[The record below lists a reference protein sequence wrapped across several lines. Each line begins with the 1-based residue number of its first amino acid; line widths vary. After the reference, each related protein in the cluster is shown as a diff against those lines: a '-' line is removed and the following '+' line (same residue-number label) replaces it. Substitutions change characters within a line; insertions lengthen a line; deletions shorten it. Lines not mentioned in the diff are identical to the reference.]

1 MGMLAILP
9 VLAVL
14 VTPPAS
20 GAPRAPVDR
29 GIDDA
34 AVAAEITASVLG
46 RADHVLAVHEL
57 AGGIAFDLLERGHRW
72 QLTVALDDD
81 GRVVDTALALV
92 GHADERTL
100 GQVARHPRRVTMT
113 AVEQIDQGPA
123 ATIVLR
129 GGGRTR
135 TLPVT
140 DDA

>member
-1 MGMLAILP
+1 MLALLP

-14 VTPPAS
+14 VIPPTAGTS
-20 GAPRAPVDR
+20 RPPVDR
-29 GIDDA
+29 DTDDA
-34 AVAAEITASVLG
+34 ATAAELTARVLR

-81 GRVVDTALALV
+81 GRVVDTALSLV

-100 GQVARHPRRVTMT
+100 RQVARHPRRVTLT
-113 AVEQIDQGPA
+113 AVEQIDQGPD
-123 ATIVLR
+123 ATVVLR
-129 GGGRTR
+129 GGGRSR